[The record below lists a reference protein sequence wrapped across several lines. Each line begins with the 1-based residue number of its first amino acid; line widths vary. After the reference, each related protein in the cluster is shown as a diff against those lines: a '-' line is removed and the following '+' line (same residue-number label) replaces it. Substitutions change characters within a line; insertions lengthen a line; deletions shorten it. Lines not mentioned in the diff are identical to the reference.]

1 MLKFIDLII
10 EDIKKA
16 DSEQGVMLIICSI
29 QLIALIVI
37 LPLLKGA

>member
-16 DSEQGVMLIICSI
+16 DSEQRVMLIVCFI
-29 QLIALIVI
+29 QLIALIII
-37 LPLLKGA
+37 LPLLR

>member
-16 DSEQGVMLIICSI
+16 DSEQRVLLIVCSI
-29 QLIALIVI
+29 QLIALIII

>member
-16 DSEQGVMLIICSI
+16 DGEQKVLLILSAI
-29 QLIALIVI
+29 QLTTIVI
-37 LPLLKGA
+37 VLPLLKC